1 MTTPQ
6 SGRWLRLML
15 VAFVTN
21 GIGPFGLKVL
31 TEKHLDQYESQY
43 LIFWYLGGLFLAALA
58 FGFRQLHLSRWEI
71 LFGIAMGFG
80 SLGGQFFTG
89 KALASGIPGH
99 IAFPITTGGSLF
111 LVALAGILVFKERVG
126 PYGLAGLAIG
136 IISLIVL
143 SLG

>member
-1 MTTPQ
+1 LSAPQ
-6 SGRWLRLML
+6 AGRWLRLML

-31 TEKHLDQYESQY
+31 TEKHLDRYESQY
-43 LIFWYLGGLFLAALA
+43 LIFWYLGGLLLALLA
-58 FGFRQLHLSRWEI
+58 FGFRNLRFSRWEI
-71 LFGIAMGFG
+71 LLGTAMGFG

-89 KALASGIPGH
+89 KALAAGIPGH

-126 PYGLAGLAIG
+126 PYGLAGLVIG
-136 IISLIVL
+136 ILSLIVL

>member
-1 MTTPQ
+1 
-6 SGRWLRLML
+6 ML

-21 GIGPFGLKVL
+21 GIGPFGLKIL

-43 LIFWYLGGLFLAALA
+43 LVFWYLGGLLLALLA
-58 FGFRQLHLSRWEI
+58 FGLRWFRLSRWEI

-89 KALASGIPGH
+89 KALAVGIPGH

-126 PYGLAGLAIG
+126 PYGLAGLIIG
-136 IISLIVL
+136 ILSLIVL